1 MREPRVRHERMV
13 LAGWS
18 VARSCLQ
25 SPINIVEENSMASEI
40 ERITVQQ
47 AREDLK
53 SGAVL
58 VCAYDDDS
66 KCERTGLQGVLSLRD
81 LESRVGSRDREI
93 IFYCA

>member
-1 MREPRVRHERMV
+1 
-13 LAGWS
+13 
-18 VARSCLQ
+18 
-25 SPINIVEENSMASEI
+25 MASEI

-66 KCERTGLQGVLSLRD
+66 KCERNGLQGLLSLRD